1 MKFSEFNNETNDDLY
16 GHDEPQQKLPI
27 REDMSMPRNPPLF
40 SDQYGHRQTS
50 SPLYFNPYEKS
61 APSLRNPLENEYN
74 QYRVSTTAPTHF
86 PSYNPSNQS
95 PLSLP
100 SGVGA
105 MNRSAIQS
113 PNFYLPQQQSLKMH
127 NNNQVTELFTFD
139 KPSHSETPSNHQP
152 LTSDQP
158 VSCLDVNDHIVSCPI
173 CSNYY
178 KSYSYLYIG
187 IIIILLIIILFLFK
201 SLTEKR

>member
-1 MKFSEFNNETNDDLY
+1 MKFSEFNNETDDDLY
-16 GHDEPQQKLPI
+16 GQDEPPRKLPI

-74 QYRVSTTAPTHF
+74 QYRVSTTAPTQQNF

-100 SGVGA
+100 GGVG
-105 MNRSAIQS
+105 MHRSNIQT
-113 PNFYLPQQQSLKMH
+113 PNFYSPPPQQYQSPRMQ
-127 NNNQVTELFTFD
+127 NNQVTELFTFD
-139 KPSHSETPSNHQP
+139 KPSTSESQM
-152 LTSDQP
+152 TSDQP
-158 VSCLDVNDHIVSCPI
+158 VSCLQVNDHIVTCPV

-178 KSYSYLYIG
+178 KSYSYLYIA

>member
-1 MKFSEFNNETNDDLY
+1 MKFSEFNNDDSY
-16 GHDEPQQKLPI
+16 EQDMPERKLPI

-61 APSLRNPLENEYN
+61 ATTLRNPLENEYN
-74 QYRVSTTAPTHF
+74 QYRVSTTEPTAPQPF

-100 SGVGA
+100 SGVG
-105 MNRSAIQS
+105 MHRSTIQS
-113 PNFYLPQQQSLKMH
+113 PNFYVPQQPPRMH
-127 NNNQVTELFTFD
+127 HHNQVTELFTLD
-139 KPSHSETPSNHQP
+139 KPSSELQNSHHP
-152 LTSDQP
+152 LTSDQAI
-158 VSCLDVNDHIVSCPI
+158 SCLDVNDHIVSCPI